1 MAIWGTLDLSLWVR
15 QKPSF
20 RQLPSDLPTHRRFV
34 ILTTSR
40 LAVANKDDE
49 GSRFFAMTKYRVETH
64 SVLHVHNIDLK
75 NLSQPQVF
83 AHESAMFTL
92 TQIRHFCSPNLLYTR

>member
-1 MAIWGTLDLSLWVR
+1 
-15 QKPSF
+15 
-20 RQLPSDLPTHRRFV
+20 
-34 ILTTSR
+34 
-40 LAVANKDDE
+40 
-49 GSRFFAMTKYRVETH
+49 MTKYRVETH

-92 TQIRHFCSPNLLYTR
+92 TQIQHFCSPNLLYTRLETVVVKLNILTIVSELELLFHKKFFQIYLLVPFL